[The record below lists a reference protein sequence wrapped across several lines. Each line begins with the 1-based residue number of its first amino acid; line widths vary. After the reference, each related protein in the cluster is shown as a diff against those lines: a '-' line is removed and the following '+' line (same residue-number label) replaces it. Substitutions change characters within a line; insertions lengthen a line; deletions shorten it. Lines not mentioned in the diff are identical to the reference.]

1 MADSVDRHCLL
12 VIFGASGDLTKR
24 KLIPSL
30 YDLCRTRQ
38 LPRHM
43 GIVGVSRTAMTDDQ
57 FRDRM
62 KPWCAKRPGFT
73 EETWPHFAQRLH
85 YHAGDATDFD
95 SFGSLKARLTELAAE
110 HEAGENL
117 LFYLSVAPALYEPI
131 IVNIGAA
138 GLIIE
143 GKRWCSLGR
152 SGGGPDGGDGGA
164 PFQRIIVE
172 KPFGH
177 DLESAA
183 HLNRVLGR
191 VFEDES
197 IYRID
202 HYLGKETVQN
212 LLVFRFANSIW
223 EPLWNRQYVDH
234 VQITAAETV
243 GVEDRGG
250 YYDTSG
256 ALRDMIQ
263 SHLLQLMAVLAMEP
277 PNSFRAADLRGE
289 QRKVL
294 EAVRSI
300 APGAVPLVAVRG
312 QYGEGEMDGQPVP
325 AYRNEVKVNPQS
337 QTDTFAAVKL
347 YIDNWR
353 WQGVP
358 FFLRTGKR
366 MKRKLTQIV
375 ITFRPTPHCLFR
387 DIETGGQCPT
397 PNRLIINVQP
407 DEGISLRFEGKV
419 PGQDMQI
426 RSAVMD
432 FDWVEQLG
440 GEQPE
445 AYATLLLDAVQGDQ
459 SLFKDRFEIE
469 AAWRIVMPIIE
480 QWRSA
485 PQGDLPNYPAGSW
498 GPAAAD
504 ALFTGHGKWRN
515 PEGAV
520 SRSRYLHK

>member
-1 MADSVDRHCLL
+1 MNADTTSDMSSDRRCLL

-38 LPRHM
+38 LPRHI
-43 GIVGVSRTAMTDDQ
+43 GIVGVSRTAMTDEE

-73 EETWPHFAQRLH
+73 DDSWPHFAQRLH
-85 YHAGDATDFD
+85 YHTGDATNFD
-95 SFGSLKARLTELAAE
+95 EFDQLKTRLTELADE
-110 HEAGENL
+110 HETGENV
-117 LFYLSVAPALYEPI
+117 LFYLSVAPQLYEPI

-138 GLIIE
+138 GMVTE
-143 GKRWCSLGR
+143 GKRWCSLQR
-152 SGGGPDGGDGGA
+152 HIA

-177 DLESAA
+177 DLDSAA

-191 VFEDES
+191 VFDDES

-212 LLVFRFANSIW
+212 LLVFRFANAIW
-223 EPLWNRQYVDH
+223 EPLWNRQYVEH

-243 GVEDRGG
+243 GVEGRGG
-250 YYDTSG
+250 YYETSG

-277 PNSFRAADLRGE
+277 PNSFRAADLRAE

-294 EAVRSI
+294 EAVRPI
-300 APGAVPLVAVRG
+300 TPEQVPNVAVRG
-312 QYGEGEMDGQPVP
+312 QYGPGNLNDEPVP
-325 AYRNEVKVNPQS
+325 GYREEHGVDPQS
-337 QTDTFAAVKL
+337 QTDTYAAVKVH
-347 YIDNWR
+347 IDNWR
-353 WQGVP
+353 WQGVR
-358 FFLRTGKR
+358 FLLRTGKR
-366 MKRKLTQIV
+366 MRRKLTQIV
-375 ITFRPTPHCLFR
+375 ITFKPTPHSLFR
-387 DIETGGQCPT
+387 DSDVDHSTGEASIR
-397 PNRLIINVQP
+397 PNRLVINVQP

-419 PGQDMQI
+419 PGQGMHV

-432 FDWVEQLG
+432 FDWAEHFG

-445 AYATLLLDAVQGDQ
+445 AYATLLLDAIHGDQ

-469 AAWRIVMPIIE
+469 AAWRIAMPILDY
-480 QWRSA
+480 WRDH
-485 PQGDLPNYPAGSW
+485 PQNDLPNYAAGSW
-498 GPAAAD
+498 GPDAAN
-504 ALFTGHGKWRN
+504 ALLDKWRN
-515 PEGAV
+515 PEGEV
-520 SRSRYLHK
+520 SRSRLIQK